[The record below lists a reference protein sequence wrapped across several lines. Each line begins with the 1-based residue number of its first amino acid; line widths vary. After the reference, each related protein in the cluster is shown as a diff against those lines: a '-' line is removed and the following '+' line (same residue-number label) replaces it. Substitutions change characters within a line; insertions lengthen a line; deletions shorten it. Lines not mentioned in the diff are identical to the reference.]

1 MNMQAPTAHLT
12 NPSGPSRRGDS
23 LPGERGLPGWREL
36 ASTADDSAPFL
47 ESVLAQAPQAAIAVD
62 AAGEVRL
69 LNPAAERLLGVRA
82 AEVSGGPAAQLL
94 GLSSFPG
101 PLSAA
106 LRGGAP
112 VSEERSY
119 SRGDGAALQI
129 LVEARPIEGAAGA
142 LRGACAWLTDLTE
155 TRAAQAKLL
164 RSEAGFRAY
173 LDHTP
178 ELVAVHRAGK
188 IIYVNPAALAHLAYD
203 SAGELLGRSPL
214 DMMHP
219 DDRALIF
226 DRIQL
231 MQQRGMSVPV
241 IEERMLRKD
250 GTWLPM
256 EVAALPLVFEGEPSI
271 LVMGIDISAR
281 KRAEAERERALG
293 EAQRRAAELEC
304 VLGSMVDA
312 VFVCD
317 ARGRLTLANQSART
331 LLGSL
336 PWPGWS
342 ISDLARA
349 GDVRR
354 LDGAPVLPTQLPLAR
369 ALAGEVIRQE
379 ELRWKAEGRDLVL
392 RTSAAPLRGESGE
405 VIGAVEVARDVTEQ
419 VEVERL
425 KDEFIRV
432 SAHELKTP
440 VAITKG
446 YAQALLRCAAPL
458 AEDEVRRQAEA
469 INRGSDRIGR
479 IVQGL
484 LDISR
489 LHLDLLQLNPE
500 RLDLAALA
508 REAVQS
514 RPARERGRIALED
527 AGEAPVVGDRRRL
540 GQVLE
545 NLVDNALKY
554 SSDSSPV
561 EVKVRRRGAA
571 AVVEVADRGIGIPA
585 PRQAHIFERFYRA
598 HTDTPDDRG
607 GMGVGLFISREIVD
621 RLGGTMGFES
631 REGAGSTF
639 WFELPLAR

>member
-1 MNMQAPTAHLT
+1 
-12 NPSGPSRRGDS
+12 
-23 LPGERGLPGWREL
+23 L

-47 ESVLAQAPQAAIAVD
+47 ESVLAQAPQAVIAVG

-82 AEVSGGPAAQLL
+82 AEVSDGPAAQLL

-101 PLSAA
+101 PLSVA

-112 VSEERSY
+112 VCEERPY

-129 LVEARPIEGAAGA
+129 LVEARPIGGAAGA
-142 LRGACAWLTDLTE
+142 RRGACAWLTDLTE
-155 TRAAQAKLL
+155 MRAAQAKLL
-164 RSEAGFRAY
+164 RSEAGFRSY

-188 IIYVNPAALAHLAYD
+188 IVYVNPAALAHLAYD

-219 DDRALIF
+219 DDRALIV

-317 ARGRLTLANQSART
+317 ARGRLTLANQAART

-369 ALAGEVIRQE
+369 ALAGEVVRQE

-405 VIGAVEVARDVTEQ
+405 LIGAVEVARDVTEQ

-489 LHLDLLQLNPE
+489 LHLDLLQLAPE

-514 RPARERGRIALED
+514 RPARERSRIALDNAD
-527 AGEAPVVGDRRRL
+527 AGEAPVVGDRHRL

-571 AVVEVADRGIGIPA
+571 AVVEIADRGIGIPSL
-585 PRQAHIFERFYRA
+585 RQAHIFERFYRA
-598 HTDTPDDRG
+598 HTDTPNDRG
-607 GMGVGLFISREIVD
+607 GMGVGLFISRKIVD